1 MNRLPRRNI
10 GISNEI
16 PAQKEAPHNTQSHS
30 RCRRTTRIHASNSF
44 MLPPNNGL
52 RKRAGREIEGH
63 VVDLEEK
70 ETSLT
75 YEGQPREVE
84 QASMVNQWRKWGG
97 EELGDDQISKVGEE
111 EEVRLVGGW

>member
-1 MNRLPRRNI
+1 
-10 GISNEI
+10 
-16 PAQKEAPHNTQSHS
+16 
-30 RCRRTTRIHASNSF
+30 

-52 RKRAGREIEGH
+52 RKRAGREIEGR

-84 QASMVNQWRKWGG
+84 QVSMVNQWRKWGG
-97 EELGDDQISKVGEE
+97 EEVGDDQISKVGGGE
-111 EEVRLVGGW
+111 EEVSMWVGW

>member
-1 MNRLPRRNI
+1 
-10 GISNEI
+10 
-16 PAQKEAPHNTQSHS
+16 
-30 RCRRTTRIHASNSF
+30 